1 MRVEFTNQEMT
12 EAIITKGFWWWK
24 RQALVERYGTQTQYG
39 EYSSW
44 TVDGWRYVITKE
56 MLLGDDCATLNHRIE
71 AIKHE
76 AHEQMVWTKP
86 GIPPAR
92 LLKG

>member
-1 MRVEFTNQEMT
+1 MKVEFLNDDLTQ
-12 EAIITKGFWWWK
+12 AIITKGIWWWK
-24 RQALVERYGTQTQYG
+24 RQAVVERYGEQDVYG

-44 TVDGWRYVITKE
+44 KTPGWRYVVTKV
-56 MLLGDDCATLNHRIE
+56 MLLGDDCARLNNL
-71 AIKHE
+71 AK
-76 AHEQMVWTKP
+76 AHKFEQNEQMVWTKP